1 MVSTSEQPGQ
11 TVQSAIAQAD
21 ELVARTTPSGK
32 FAGASKELWIVLS
45 LFAIAA
51 VLNSLID
58 AHRMV
63 LGFYTLP
70 TLYSAYTYG
79 RRHATLT
86 AFASVFLVI
95 GLTVFNP
102 KLFSHQFSGLAGEDK
117 WFDITVWGGI
127 LVVTAYF
134 MGTLYERNQQHLG
147 ELRESY
153 HGILL
158 ILQHFAANDK
168 YSQDHAYRVSV
179 CATRICECM
188 GLDSDRTEN
197 VRAAA
202 LLHNLDQLGITTDV
216 LFKAARMTENDQ
228 PKKNDKS
235 MCGSLWRVIPVVMAH
250 QRIVKK
256 EVTGASDEVSLEAR
270 VLAVADS
277 YETLTSGHSGEKPL
291 SPAQAE
297 EVIVGGSGSQ
307 FDARVVDAFVKAF
320 QRRVMAKGA
329 GDSN

>member
-1 MVSTSEQPGQ
+1 MMSTSENPER
-11 TVQSAIAQAD
+11 TVQDAISHAEQVAAQG
-21 ELVARTTPSGK
+21 VPSGK
-32 FAGASKELWIVLS
+32 FAGASKELWIVFS

-86 AFASVFLVI
+86 AFSSVFLVI
-95 GLTVFNP
+95 VLTVFNP
-102 KLFSHQFSGLAGEDK
+102 TLFSHQFSGLAGEDK

-134 MGTLYERNQQHLG
+134 MGTLYERNREHLA

-168 YSQDHAYRVSV
+168 YSQDHAYRVSI

-202 LLHNLDQLGITTDV
+202 LLHNLDQLGISTDV
-216 LFKAARMTENDQ
+216 LCRAARMTEND
-228 PKKNDKS
+228 PLKKNEKA
-235 MCGSLWRVIPVVMAH
+235 MGGSLRRVIPVVMAH
-250 QRIVKK
+250 QRIVQG
-256 EVTGASDEVSLEAR
+256 EVTGASEEVSLEAR

-277 YETLTSGHSGEKPL
+277 YETLTSGHSGEKAL
-291 SPAQAE
+291 SPGQAE
-297 EVIVGGSGSQ
+297 EAIISGSGTNY
-307 FDARVVDAFVKAF
+307 DARVVDAFVKAF
-320 QRRVMAKGA
+320 RSRVMAKGA
-329 GDSN
+329 GESR